1 VRALLSFCLAFHH
14 SSTLPC
20 PSPASVW
27 LCLHLQPSK
36 LLFARLSCHPSF
48 RLLATV
54 FPILT
59 LSFAL
64 SLPYSHPLAHIRP
77 RPHSAH
83 PVPSTRFVLLSFFVP
98 NHRPVTAACLG
109 RLRIS
114 ESSRSQ
120 HSRSHRRRCT
130 GMRRT
135 FHFPVLES
143 HCGSIVAF
151 GRPQHAPCG
160 FPLDHHMLCSC
171 NV

>member
-27 LCLHLQPSK
+27 LCCTFNL
-36 LLFARLSCHPSF
+36 PSF
-48 RLLATV
+48 SLHAFLATLHFV
-54 FPILT
+54 CSQ
-59 LSFAL
+59 LSFPYSHPL
-64 SLPYSHPLAHIRP
+64 SLSPLPYSRPLAHIRP

-83 PVPSTRFVLLSFFVP
+83 PVPSTRFILLSFFVP
-98 NHRPVTAACLG
+98 NHRPVTSACFG
-109 RLRIS
+109 RWRIS

-160 FPLDHHMLCSC
+160 FPLDHHMLCPC